1 MGAYENPQI
10 ITDTQSGQHLMNLQ
24 ASIAESFGRVA
35 GAYKSKQDEIR
46 KKLEE
51 NKLQLQKVE
60 QETEEY
66 AFALRTSVNKVK
78 TSDSKINMAD
88 TFEPLIQEAVRLKS
102 GLLNNSITGQDRQ
115 KAMQKL
121 ADINSTVSGNFTES
135 LATLGGFAEDVEKAM
150 LRGFGK
156 EGGLAKDMTG
166 NELKAIRILQ
176 GKLGGYKKAIYLNG
190 DPNELVWEVYEEGN
204 NVPIQTYAASKLKK
218 MTDLGNEYVKMVPD
232 RTADSEALR
241 AEATNIFETKPLD
254 PRDPSKGNTAT
265 GRVLDEF
272 LIKDANGIVQTEK
285 EYIDKDKTKYRLVAK
300 VDKDTIAKQLSDR
313 LDVQLAGVT
322 DEELML
328 YINNVVDPRRIERGL
343 DTSCFDSDNVLSPVE
358 KEEAKRLYKEHFKD
372 TQIADKQPILKE
384 DSDIAI
390 FEEPRTKTKVES
402 SKDKKEG
409 KKSQQQILLEKV
421 FETPADQ
428 RTKNNVGQGTIV
440 KAPGGTRTFKILTPE
455 DGGKTGWW
463 SEIDKDGLPIGKPLT
478 DSYVKN
484 QIGYKKQ

>member
-1 MGAYENPQI
+1 MSAYENPQI

-24 ASIAESFGRVA
+24 ASIADSFKNVA

-78 TSDSKINMAD
+78 TSNPKINMGE

-102 GLLNNSITGQDRQ
+102 GLLNNSITGPERQ

-150 LRGFGK
+150 LRGVGK
-156 EGGLAKDMTG
+156 EGGLAADMKG

-176 GKLGGYKKAIYLNG
+176 GKLGGYKKATYLNG
-190 DPNELVWEVYEEGN
+190 DPNELVWEVYEEGS

-218 MTDLGNEYVKMVPD
+218 MSDLGNEYVKMVPD

-241 AEATNIFETKPLD
+241 AEAANIFETRPLD
-254 PRDPSKGNTAT
+254 PKDPSKGNTAT
-265 GRVLDEF
+265 GRVLDAF
-272 LIKDANGIVQTEK
+272 LIKDANGVVQTEK

-300 VDKDTIAKQLSDR
+300 VDKDAIEAQLSGR

-328 YINNVVDPRRIERGL
+328 YVNNVVDPRRIERGL
-343 DTSCFDSDNVLSPVE
+343 DTSCFDSDNVLSPIERAEAE
-358 KEEAKRLYKEHFKD
+358 KLYKEHFKD
-372 TQIADKQPILKE
+372 TQIASKQPILKE
-384 DSDIAI
+384 DSEVAL
-390 FEEPRTKTKVES
+390 FEEPKTKTKAGS
-402 SKDKKEG
+402 SDSGDKNKPTAAKLEREARNKQIIADVYAMEKGGTGDFKMNGRSVSYDGKRFIITTAGGNKDKIITG
-409 KKSQQQILLEKV
+409 PKS
-421 FETPADQ
+421 
-428 RTKNNVGQGTIV
+428 NVA
-440 KAPGGTRTFKILTPE
+440 KYL
-455 DGGKTGWW
+455 KTGAF
-463 SEIDKDGLPIGKPLT
+463 
-478 DSYVKN
+478 
-484 QIGYKKQ
+484 